1 MRDWSDLS
9 RIKASAIAGEPS
21 PGHRHHRIYRRV
33 THLKYVGMPLL
44 VLSTDACMSTPPGTL
59 DEYLGEFNA
68 LSGHERAD
76 KLLQTIA
83 AK

>member
-1 MRDWSDLS
+1 
-9 RIKASAIAGEPS
+9 
-21 PGHRHHRIYRRV
+21 
-33 THLKYVGMPLL
+33 MPLL